1 LFIFAL
7 KQRAGMSY
15 TLAEEDYLKAI
26 YKVAERQGN
35 PVSTSAIAEVMQ
47 TRAASVTDMLRK
59 LSEKGLIHY
68 ERYRG
73 VSLSAEGE
81 RLATQLIRK
90 HRLWEVFLVDKLGF
104 TWDEVHEIAE
114 QLEHI
119 HSDSLVE
126 RLDHFLGKPR
136 FDPHGD
142 PIPDASGAFRRR
154 QQILLS
160 ALESGSQAVIVGVK
174 EHAPAFL
181 RYLDQSGLTLGV
193 GIHLVE
199 RFPFDGSLQLRLEN
213 GQIRNVSGT
222 VAGFLYVQEVA

>member
-1 LFIFAL
+1 MA
-7 KQRAGMSY
+7 Y

-47 TRAASVTDMLRK
+47 TRAASVTDMLKK
-59 LSEKGLIHY
+59 LSDKGLIHY
-68 ERYRG
+68 ERYKG
-73 VSLSAEGE
+73 VSLSREGI

-90 HRLWEVFLVDKLGF
+90 HRLWEAFLVDKLGY

-119 HSDSLVE
+119 QSESLID
-126 RLDHFLGKPR
+126 RLDHFLGHPR

-142 PIPDASGAFRRR
+142 PIPDAAGAYRMR

-160 ALESGSQAVIVGVK
+160 ELPAGRQALIVGVR

-181 RYLDQSGLTLGV
+181 QYLDQSGLTLGV
-193 GIHLVE
+193 TLGVE
-199 RFPFDGSLQLRLEN
+199 ARFPFDGSLQLRFQN
-213 GQIRNVSGT
+213 GTPLTISGT
-222 VAGFLYVQEVA
+222 VAGFLYVQPVE

>member
-1 LFIFAL
+1 
-7 KQRAGMSY
+7 MTY

-59 LSEKGLIHY
+59 LSDKGLIHY
-68 ERYRG
+68 ERYKG
-73 VSLSAEGE
+73 VSLSKEGA
-81 RLATQLIRK
+81 RLATQLIRR

-104 TWDEVHEIAE
+104 TWDEVHDIAE

-119 HSDSLVE
+119 QSDTLVE
-126 RLDHFLGKPR
+126 RLDVFLGRPR
-136 FDPHGD
+136 YDPHGD
-142 PIPDASGAFRRR
+142 PIPDAAGAYRMR

-160 ALESGSQAVIVGVK
+160 ELEPGIQAVIVGVR

-181 RYLDQSGLTLGV
+181 QYLDQSGLTLGV
-193 GIHLVE
+193 AIRLEE
-199 RFPFDGSLQLRLEN
+199 RFPFDGSLRLRLSD
-213 GQIRNVSGT
+213 GGIRTVSGK
-222 VAGFLYVQEVA
+222 VAGFVYVQRSE

>member
-1 LFIFAL
+1 M
-7 KQRAGMSY
+7 RMSY

-59 LSEKGLIHY
+59 LSDKGLIHY
-68 ERYRG
+68 ERYKG
-73 VSLSAEGE
+73 VSLSKEGA
-81 RLATQLIRK
+81 RLATQLIRR

-104 TWDEVHEIAE
+104 TWDEVHDIAE

-119 HSDSLVE
+119 QSDNLVE
-126 RLDHFLGKPR
+126 RLDVFLGRPR
-136 FDPHGD
+136 YDPHGD
-142 PIPDASGAFRRR
+142 PIPDAAGAYRMR

-160 ALESGSQAVIVGVK
+160 ELEPGMQAVIVGVR

-181 RYLDQSGLTLGV
+181 QYLDQSGLTLGV
-193 GIHLVE
+193 AIRLEE
-199 RFPFDGSLQLRLEN
+199 RFPFDGSLRLRLSD
-213 GQIRNVSGT
+213 GGIRTVSGK
-222 VAGFLYVQEVA
+222 VAGFVYVQRSE

>member
-1 LFIFAL
+1 
-7 KQRAGMSY
+7 MSY

-35 PVSTSAIAEVMQ
+35 PVNTSAIAEVMQ

-59 LSEKGLIHY
+59 LSDKGLIHY

-73 VSLSAEGE
+73 VSLSETGE
-81 RLATQLIRK
+81 QLATQLIRR
-90 HRLWEVFLVDKLGF
+90 HRLWEVFLVEKLGF

-119 HSDSLVE
+119 HSDNLVE
-126 RLDHFLGKPR
+126 RLDVYLGRPR

-142 PIPDASGAFRRR
+142 PIPDASGTFRRR

-160 ALESGSQAVIVGVK
+160 ELEPGALAVIVGVK

-181 RYLDQSGLTLGV
+181 RYLDQSDLTLGV
-193 GIHLVE
+193 QVRVEE
-199 RFPFDGSLQLRLEN
+199 RFPFDGSLKLKLES
-213 GQIRNVSGT
+213 GEIRNISGT
-222 VAGFLYVQEVA
+222 VAGFLYVQEVD

>member
-1 LFIFAL
+1 M
-7 KQRAGMSY
+7 RMTY

-59 LSEKGLIHY
+59 LSDKGLIHY
-68 ERYRG
+68 ERYKG
-73 VSLSAEGE
+73 VSLSKEGA
-81 RLATQLIRK
+81 RMATQLIRR

-119 HSDSLVE
+119 QSDNLVE
-126 RLDHFLGKPR
+126 RLDQFLGRPR

-142 PIPDASGAFRRR
+142 PIPDAAGAYRMR

-160 ALESGSQAVIVGVK
+160 ELEPGMQAVIVGVR

-181 RYLDQSGLTLGV
+181 QYLDQSGLTLGV
-193 GIHLVE
+193 AIRLEE
-199 RFPFDGSLQLRLEN
+199 RFPFDGSLRL
-213 GQIRNVSGT
+213 GLGDGSTRNVSGK
-222 VAGFLYVQEVA
+222 VAGFIYVQRSE